1 MMVELACYLVAVI
14 LFVLAAAG
22 VPSRVN
28 LLALGLAFAF
38 FPPLLDAIQA
48 VG

>member
-1 MMVELACYLVAVI
+1 MSFHYVCYLVAFL

-28 LLALGLAFAF
+28 LTAAGLAILTLT
-38 FPPLLDAIQA
+38 LL
-48 VG
+48 V